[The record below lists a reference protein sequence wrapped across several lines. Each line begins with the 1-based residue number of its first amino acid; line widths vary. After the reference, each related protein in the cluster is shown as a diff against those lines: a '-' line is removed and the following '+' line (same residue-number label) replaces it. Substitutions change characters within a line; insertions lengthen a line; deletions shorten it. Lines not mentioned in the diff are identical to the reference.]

1 MEDLTSK
8 IKLEDTK
15 EQNAPLE
22 FYDIYL
28 GDQSTPD
35 SDTHYFV
42 AAEETIIFYNL
53 ADTPASK
60 DYLPL
65 RMNRTASR
73 KTTTLEIETI
83 STNFDN
89 VDQAWSAFVFS
100 TDLRGKRIVIRRSY
114 RNLLSSGNNAKII
127 FDGIINKVLDI
138 TEEKISIEL
147 KIKQFRSLS
156 YQTGRMY
163 QLYCGY
169 VFGGTRCG
177 FDKTS
182 TDVTGTSDSGTT
194 GYMVDAARTETEDY
208 WKDGYI
214 TFSSGNNNGETRM
227 IKEWDWNNDKFTFD
241 YALPN
246 AVEAGDNY
254 TLYQGCDKS
263 LTKCKSRFANQSNFG
278 GFPHIPQ
285 EMNPIIE

>member
-22 FYDIYL
+22 FYDVYL

-35 SDTHYFV
+35 SDTSYFV
-42 AAEETIIFYNL
+42 AAERTIPFYNL
-53 ADTPASK
+53 ADDLKS
-60 DYLPL
+60 YLPL
-65 RMNRTASR
+65 RMNRTASK
-73 KTTTLEIETI
+73 KTTVLEIETI
-83 STNFDN
+83 STEFDN
-89 VDQAWSAFVFS
+89 VDQAWSSFVS
-100 TDLRGKRIVIRRSY
+100 DVDLRGKRIVIRRSY
-114 RNLLSSGNNAKII
+114 RNLLSSGNNAKVI
-127 FDGIINKVLDI
+127 FDGIVNKVLDI

-169 VFGGTRCG
+169 VLGGTRCG
-177 FDKTS
+177 VDKDT
-182 TDVTGTSDSGTT
+182 TKVTGTADSGTT
-194 GYMVDAARTETEDY
+194 GYMVDAARTEAEDY

-214 TFSSGNNNGETRM
+214 TFSSGDNSGETRM
-227 IKEWDWNNDKFTFD
+227 IKEWDWNNDKLTFD
-241 YALPN
+241 YAVPN

-263 LTKCKSRFANQSNFG
+263 LTKCKSRFANQANFG

>member
-22 FYDIYL
+22 FYDVYL

-35 SDTHYFV
+35 SDTSYFV
-42 AAEETIIFYNL
+42 AAERTIPFYNL
-53 ADTPASK
+53 ADDLKS
-60 DYLPL
+60 YLPL
-65 RMNRTASR
+65 RMNRTASK
-73 KTTTLEIETI
+73 KTTVLEIETI
-83 STNFDN
+83 STEFDN
-89 VDQAWSAFVFS
+89 VDQAWSSFVS
-100 TDLRGKRIVIRRSY
+100 DVDLRGKRIVIRRSY
-114 RNLLSSGNNAKII
+114 RNLLSSGNNAKVI
-127 FDGIINKVLDI
+127 FDGIVNKVLDI

-147 KIKQFRSLS
+147 KIKQFRALS

-169 VFGGTRCG
+169 VLGGTRCG
-177 FDKTS
+177 FDKDS
-182 TDVTGTSDSGTT
+182 TKVTGTADSGTT
-194 GYMVDAARTETEDY
+194 GYMVDAARTEAEDY

-214 TFSSGNNNGETRM
+214 VFSSGDNDGEIR
-227 IKEWDWNNDKFTFD
+227 IVKEWDWNNGKFTFD

-246 AVEAGDNY
+246 TIAAGDNY

-263 LTKCKSRFANQSNFG
+263 LTKCKSRFANQANFG

>member
-1 MEDLTSK
+1 METLTSA
-8 IKLEDTK
+8 IKLEDSK
-15 EQNAPLE
+15 DQNAPLE
-22 FYDIYL
+22 FYDVYL
-28 GDQSTPD
+28 GDQATPD
-35 SDTHYFV
+35 SSTYYFV
-42 AAEETIIFYNL
+42 AAEKTISFYNL
-53 ADTPASK
+53 ADEAK

-65 RMNRTASR
+65 RMNRTASK

-83 STNFDN
+83 STEFDN
-89 VDQAWSAFVFS
+89 VDQAWSSFLTD

-114 RNLLSSGNNAKII
+114 RNLLSSGSNSKII
-127 FDGIINKVLDI
+127 FDGIINKVVDI

-169 VFGGTRCG
+169 VYGGSRCG
-177 FDKTS
+177 VDKDATK
-182 TDVTGTSDSGTT
+182 VTGTADSGTT
-194 GYMVDAARTETEDY
+194 GSMVDTARTEAEDY

-214 TFSSGNNNGETRM
+214 VFTTGDNTGEIRM
-227 IKEWDWNNDKFTFD
+227 IKEWDWNNDKLTFD

-246 AVEAGDNY
+246 TVEAGDEY

-263 LTKCKSRFANQSNFG
+263 LTKCTSRFANQANFG